1 MPLCPPY
8 DISYIQS
15 ILPHRSPFLFVDRV
29 LQIDLGNKVIAEKD
43 LNPDAPFF
51 SGHFPGRPIMPGV
64 LIAEALAQTSGL
76 LLGFTWKERG
86 SHLDTNL
93 FLVSINIKFIGLSRP
108 GNILRLEASLKKEYG
123 GIFAFNVAAYVAGRQ
138 VAKGSLMLA
147 EEEKL

>member
-1 MPLCPPY
+1 MPSCPPY
-8 DISYIQS
+8 DISSIQS

-29 LQIDLGNKVIAEKD
+29 LQVDLGDKLIAEKD
-43 LNPDAPFF
+43 LDPDAPFF

-64 LIAEALAQTSGL
+64 LIAEALAQTSGF

-86 SHLDTNL
+86 FPLNANL
-93 FLVSINIKFIGLSRP
+93 FLASINVKFTGLSGP
-108 GNILRLEASLKKEYG
+108 GDILQLEASLKKEYG

-147 EEEKL
+147 KEEKL